1 MVGERRREYA
11 FEAPV
16 TANLMHDP
24 RLKRSLSRRML
35 EIEEPMAVGGDMFC
49 QSSCGEVVKER
60 YAVRDS
66 LAATA

>member
-1 MVGERRREYA
+1 
-11 FEAPV
+11 
-16 TANLMHDP
+16 MHDP